1 MDFSVL
7 EFHLCLLSN
16 HNLSTSDLIST
27 LSTTAKIVTFLIFLH
42 LHSDSLHAL
51 QSTTALTIL
60 HPFCLFWP
68 LHKQHP
74 ISLSKERSAQCASPP
89 ISSFVWKSCSSTIFL
104 MSIVHWGLVLLLTGL
119 STAQAVLA
127 LLAHSR
133 ATLPC
138 LLAHAVLCLVTV
150 VAQIFYFFLAKKLPL
165 ATALC
170 ITVLYAGY
178 IGVSVWVGLVV
189 FREKI
194 AWPLHFTAVQ
204 SLLVVAFLIAMAS
217 LVTLAWVN
225 VSRQEHDVS
234 DDESMKTVILVEQKT
249 RGGQDSRKT
258 TLSITPQATIAETIR
273 PSPRAL
279 AALHNKE
286 SQRTLVGMPMD
297 GVGDDSTLNLI
308 YKASLA
314 DAALYDSNSG
324 NWMNTMPISY
334 SSPYLGQP
342 RQLVSSTTDSSSGS
356 IWRHRHDDENNLAR
370 SSSMGHLRIKKQRLL
385 TRKSMDRLQ
394 NADPKE
400 RFGSPLRPAHT
411 GPNLGLGSHTGP
423 ALLTEFKYNI
433 TKAATAKALAQ
444 KYGPEKV
451 HRISVPESV
460 SPGSPIFPELENSQ
474 AENTPYRF
482 SEIMDGLED
491 IPRPPQLSGDQAK
504 TLHHSATHQGIQNV
518 SLEEWEASK
527 TAWLSQSHSAKPIL
541 YAIASSRTLSSAP
554 SLHTYRQVSEK
565 STAPSEDMES
575 LEHIHANPVTPVH
588 SAAHFEQPEDSSPI
602 KKMMG
607 MFKRRDSAAEILTSP
622 SSSIPQNH
630 KHTTSVA
637 NSLASFSASLA
648 SGKSTRSNSPRKSIK
663 SIFTRSVNYD
673 QAPPQRLAFPSGPPG
688 AHNLHRIPQH
698 QSMSLNFKLLPGFL
712 PSHSWEAET
721 VDHSEGSRVSSIPS
735 AVIGEYDKEK
745 WRTLKEL
752 GRHSE
757 IGAEGNST

>member
-1 MDFSVL
+1 
-7 EFHLCLLSN
+7 
-16 HNLSTSDLIST
+16 
-27 LSTTAKIVTFLIFLH
+27 
-42 LHSDSLHAL
+42 
-51 QSTTALTIL
+51 
-60 HPFCLFWP
+60 
-68 LHKQHP
+68 
-74 ISLSKERSAQCASPP
+74 
-89 ISSFVWKSCSSTIFL
+89 
-104 MSIVHWGLVLLLTGL
+104 MSIVHWVLLLLLTGL
-119 STAQAVLA
+119 TTAQAVLA

-133 ATLPC
+133 AALPC
-138 LLAHAVLCLVTV
+138 LLAHAVLCLVIV
-150 VAQIFYFFLAKKLPL
+150 VAQFFYLFSSERLPL
-165 ATALC
+165 ATALS
-170 ITVLYAGY
+170 ITVLYGGH
-178 IGVSVWVGLVV
+178 IGVSVWGGLVV

-194 AWPLHFTAVQ
+194 AYPLHFTAVQ
-204 SLLVVAFLIAMAS
+204 SLLVIASLIVMAS
-217 LVTLAWVN
+217 VVTLAWVK
-225 VSRQEHDVS
+225 VSHYEHHDS

-249 RGGQDSRKT
+249 RSDHEKM

-273 PSPRAL
+273 PSRRAL
-279 AALHNKE
+279 AALQNKE
-286 SQRTLVGMPMD
+286 SQRTLVGIPMD
-297 GVGDDSTLNLI
+297 GVDDDSTLNLI

-356 IWRHRHDDENNLAR
+356 IWRHRHDDENTLAR

-385 TRKSMDRLQ
+385 THKSMDRLQ

-400 RFGSPLRPAHT
+400 RVGSPLRPVHT
-411 GPNLGLGSHTGP
+411 GPNMGHGTHMGP
-423 ALLTEFKYNI
+423 ASLTGFKYNI

-444 KYGPEKV
+444 KYGTEKV
-451 HRISVPESV
+451 HRVSVPESD
-460 SPGSPIFPELENSQ
+460 SPSSPIFPELETAE

-504 TLHHSATHQGIQNV
+504 TLHHSATHHGIQNV
-518 SLEEWEASK
+518 SLEQWEASK
-527 TAWLSQSHSAKPIL
+527 TAWLSQNHSAKPIL
-541 YAIASSRTLSSAP
+541 YAIASSRALSSAP

-575 LEHIHANPVTPVH
+575 LEHIYANPVTPVH
-588 SAAHFEQPEDSSPI
+588 SAAQFEQPEEDSSPI

-607 MFKRRDSAAEILTSP
+607 MFKRRDSAAETLTSP
-622 SSSIPQNH
+622 SSPIPQNH

-637 NSLASFSASLA
+637 NSLASFTASLA

-663 SIFTRSVNYD
+663 SIFTRSAIYD
-673 QAPPQRLAFPSGPPG
+673 QAPPQRLAIPPGPPG

-698 QSMSLNFKLLPGFL
+698 QSIPLLPGFS

-752 GRHSE
+752 GRHGE
-757 IGAEGNST
+757 IGRQ